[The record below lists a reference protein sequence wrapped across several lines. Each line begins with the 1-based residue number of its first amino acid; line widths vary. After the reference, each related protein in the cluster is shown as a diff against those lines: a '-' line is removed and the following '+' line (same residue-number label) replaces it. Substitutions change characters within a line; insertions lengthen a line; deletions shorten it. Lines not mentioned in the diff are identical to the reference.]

1 MTRQKGRSF
10 RVSEEPATSDA
21 ATARGDIEISR
32 EGAILRIEFNR
43 PKARNSL
50 NHDMVSA
57 VVEALTAAASD
68 DGLRAVHITGAGGH
82 FCAGADL
89 VSGNAASGERPRT
102 GKQIRR
108 VPHAQHR
115 IIELVTTIQ
124 LPVVATVRGWAAGL
138 GCNLAL
144 AADFTVAADDAM
156 FWEPFM
162 SRGFTP
168 DTGSTWLLPRL
179 VGLTRAKQMLLLGDK
194 VSGTQA
200 ADWGLIHAAATESE
214 LDAVSD
220 RLLERVA
227 AGPTVAFG
235 LAKYSLHE
243 NLHQNLP
250 TAMNNE
256 LYALELS
263 TRTTDFKEG
272 LAAFRERRDPD
283 FTGR

>member
-1 MTRQKGRSF
+1 MA
-10 RVSEEPATSDA
+10 PPSD
-21 ATARGDIEISR
+21 DIAIER
-32 EGAILRIEFNR
+32 DGAILRIEFNR

-50 NHDMVSA
+50 NHDMVSR
-57 VVEALTAAASD
+57 VVQSLTDAASD
-68 DGLRAVHITGAGGH
+68 DGLRAVHISGAGGH

-102 GKQIRR
+102 GKQVRR

-144 AADFTVAADDAM
+144 AADFTVAADDAV

-194 VSGTQA
+194 VSGAQA
-200 ADWGLIHAAATESE
+200 ADWGLIHASAPESE
-214 LDAVSD
+214 VDGVSEK
-220 RLLERVA
+220 LLARVA
-227 AGPTVAFG
+227 SGPTVAFG
-235 LAKYSLHE
+235 LAKHCLHT
-243 NLHQNLP
+243 NLHQDLP
-250 TAMNNE
+250 TSMDNE

>member
-1 MTRQKGRSF
+1 MPERSGGRAGVF
-10 RVSEEPATSDA
+10 PVSEEPVTSDVA
-21 ATARGDIEISR
+21 ISH

-43 PKARNSL
+43 PTVRNSL
-50 NHDMVSA
+50 NHDMVSR
-57 VVEALTAAASD
+57 VVDSLTAAASD
-68 DGLRAVHITGAGGH
+68 DALRAVHITGAGGH

-89 VSGNAASGERPRT
+89 VSGNATGGERPRT
-102 GKQIRR
+102 GRQVRR

-144 AADFTVAADDAM
+144 AADFTVAADDAV

-179 VGLTRAKQMLLLGDK
+179 VGLTRAKHMLLLGDK
-194 VSGTQA
+194 VSGSRA
-200 ADWGLIHAAATESE
+200 AEWGLIHASAPESDV
-214 LDAVSD
+214 DAVSEELLL
-220 RLLERVA
+220 RLA
-227 AGPTVAFG
+227 SGPTVAFG
-235 LAKYSLHE
+235 LAKHALHANLHE
-243 NLHQNLP
+243 SLP
-250 TAMNNE
+250 TAMDNE